1 MNVLKEDIFV
11 YCYKKEQICEKFVKN
26 RYKLELLKITN

>member
-1 MNVLKEDIFV
+1 MYEKKTYLSIVI
-11 YCYKKEQICEKFVKN
+11 KKEQICEKFVKN